1 MSQNDTAVLTA
12 AVGYVF
18 VASPGTARP
27 SPAELKTL
35 DPATFGSQV
44 QTLKVTGSP
53 TGGTFTLTQGTAT
66 SALPYNA
73 TAAQVQ
79 AALEALA
86 SVGSG
91 NVSVSGTSISD
102 SAGLDITWVGTLQ
115 GKTLVVTG
123 AASLTGGST
132 PGVTVTVKTAVNG
145 WAPIGHTSRGDMPEF
160 GFDGGDTEVKGTW
173 QNESLREVVTK
184 PVADFLTL
192 FLHQFDTSAFELYYG
207 ADSSA
212 TAGVF
217 GVANGN
223 VAPLEK
229 AFLVVIVDGN
239 NRVGFYAPKASVRRD
254 DSINMP
260 VDEFASLPVK
270 ATFLKY
276 GVANKFEW
284 INTDLFT

>member
-27 SPAELKTL
+27 TPAELKTL
-35 DPATFGSQV
+35 DPDTFGSQV
-44 QTLKVTGSP
+44 QTVKITGAP
-53 TGGTFTLTQGTAT
+53 TGGTFTLTSGTAT

-73 TAAQVQ
+73 TPAQVQ

-91 NVSVSGTSISD
+91 NVVVTGTSISD
-102 SAGLDITWVGTLQ
+102 ASGLDVTWIGALQ
-115 GKTLVVTG
+115 GQTKAITSS
-123 AASLTGGST
+123 ASLTGGTS
-132 PGVTVTVKTAVNG
+132 PAVAVTVKSAVNG

-173 QNESLREVVTK
+173 QNESLKEVVTK
-184 PVADFLTL
+184 PIADFLTL
-192 FLHQFDTSAFELYYG
+192 FLHQFDTSTFELYYG
-207 ADSSA
+207 ADSSVD
-212 TAGVF
+212 AGVF
-217 GVANGN
+217 GVANGS
-223 VAPLEK
+223 VAPVEK

-239 NRVGFYAPKASVRRD
+239 NKVGFYAPKASVRRD
-254 DSINMP
+254 DAVSLP
-260 VDEFASLPVK
+260 VDEFAALPVK

-276 GVANKFEW
+276 GAANKFEW
-284 INTDLFT
+284 INADTFV